1 MMRADSAAAAPTAAV
16 AATVAATAAAATAA
30 AAAAAAAAEQLK
42 VKCGLLL
49 DVVVRKYTVILKL
62 IAREGQ
68 PLLARRNSFLVLDL
82 GLDIVD
88 SIRCLDVQGNG
99 LAGESFHEDLH
110 VLVDNYYDFKYTFNK
125 QLKTKWRKMHVEV
138 IICAPQGTC
147 GRRSVAAGPDDG
159 LPCQLMMGYDD
170 DNGKYNITTME
181 DDGCLK

>member
-49 DVVVRKYTVILKL
+49 DVVVRKYTGILKL

-82 GLDIVD
+82 GLEIVD

-125 QLKTKWRKMHVEV
+125 QLKTKWRKCML
-138 IICAPQGTC
+138 
-147 GRRSVAAGPDDG
+147 R
-159 LPCQLMMGYDD
+159 
-170 DNGKYNITTME
+170 
-181 DDGCLK
+181 

>member
-1 MMRADSAAAAPTAAV
+1 MLRADSAAAAPTAAV
-16 AATVAATAAAATAA
+16 AAAVAATAAAAT
-30 AAAAAAAAEQLK
+30 AAAAAAEQLK

-49 DVVVRKYTVILKL
+49 DVVGRKYTVILKL

-82 GLDIVD
+82 GLEIVD

-125 QLKTKWRKMHVEV
+125 QLKTKWRKCML
-138 IICAPQGTC
+138 
-147 GRRSVAAGPDDG
+147 R
-159 LPCQLMMGYDD
+159 
-170 DNGKYNITTME
+170 
-181 DDGCLK
+181 